1 MNVFEEKGIT
11 HLDLHGIKHLDV
23 SDEVIDFIY
32 QFQDKI
38 PLMIICGNSN
48 RMIELVKNSLNSNSI
63 VFSSPR
69 FGIIR
74 VEKLRTTQIYSFSKN
89 NSQMKN

>member
-1 MNVFEEKGIT
+1 MNVFEEKGVT
-11 HLDLHGIKHLDV
+11 HLDLHGIKHLDA

-74 VEKLRTTQIYSFSKN
+74 VEKL
-89 NSQMKN
+89 